1 MRAIGGA
8 YIGSKSNRTVDEKAV
23 RKSNNVG

>member
-8 YIGSKSNRTVDEKAV
+8 YIGGKLNRAIDEKAV
-23 RKSNNVG
+23 RKSNNAG